1 MQIVKQTSYEIL
13 LYHQFHHL
21 WNFQCHDHRDMS
33 LKRCNSISTVFTLP
47 MHAVSTPQMVNIT
60 NTSAF
65 LTADSLFNFQ
75 GFYISAKICFH
86 IIRGLLNQNES
97 CMLCRLVNK
106 GTQWTQWKP
115 LKENNRSTE
124 KNKPHPIWTQ
134 T

>member
-1 MQIVKQTSYEIL
+1 MKFCCII
-13 LYHQFHHL
+13 
-21 WNFQCHDHRDMS
+21 
-33 LKRCNSISTVFTLP
+33 NSIIFEISSAMIIETWALSVVTASSRFLHCIC
-47 MHAVSTPQMVNIT
+47 MLHAVSTLQMVNIT

>member
-1 MQIVKQTSYEIL
+1 
-13 LYHQFHHL
+13 
-21 WNFQCHDHRDMS
+21 MS

-47 MHAVSTPQMVNIT
+47 MHAVSTPQRVNIT
-60 NTSAF
+60 NNSTF

-86 IIRGLLNQNES
+86 IIRRLLNQNES

-106 GTQWTQWKP
+106 GTQWKP

-124 KNKPHPIWTQ
+124 KNKPHPICMDSNIKYEVTSPNQ
-134 T
+134 LNIYQLKPYCV